1 MGTASLPAPAPID
14 LLAWAVERTKRGRYN
29 FKKCA
34 TRELGRPHLEDVAAA
49 LVSAE
54 GSVACA
60 ADLLG
65 IGRQQL
71 HNYIGRTPDIQ
82 DLRDQYRESVL
93 DRVERNVYK
102 RALKGDWK
110 AQRFILSTLGRE
122 RGYGNR
128 TTIEHEDA
136 GQLRELLERAEKSH
150 GLPGEII
157 DVTPNEEANSN
168 AAQAPHSEASA
179 PARVG
184 R

>member
-1 MGTASLPAPAPID
+1 MGTNPLATRRPAPID

-60 ADLLG
+60 ADMLG

-71 HNYIGRTPDIQ
+71 HNYIARTPDIQ

-93 DRVERNVYK
+93 DRVERNVHK
-102 RALKGDWK
+102 RALNGDWK
-110 AQRFILSTLGRE
+110 AERFILTTLGRV
-122 RGYGNR
+122 RGYGNK
-128 TTIEHEDA
+128 TTIEHEGDGA
-136 GQLRELLERAEKSH
+136 LKELLNGAEKTHS
-150 GLPGEII
+150 LPGEII
-157 DVTPNEEANSN
+157 DVTPEK
-168 AAQAPHSEASA
+168 
-179 PARVG
+179 PA
-184 R
+184 